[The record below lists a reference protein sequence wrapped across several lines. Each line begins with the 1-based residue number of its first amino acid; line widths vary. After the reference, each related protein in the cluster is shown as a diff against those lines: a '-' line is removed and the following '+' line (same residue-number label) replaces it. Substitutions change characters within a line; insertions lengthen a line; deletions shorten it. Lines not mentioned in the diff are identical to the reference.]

1 MSSSAAVLA
10 RTYLWPAG
18 VPVLPVDGR
27 KIPLEVYSADE
38 DTAIIAAKDG
48 ASLSAG
54 MRYGD

>member
-1 MSSSAAVLA
+1 MEEN
-10 RTYLWPAG
+10 G
-18 VPVLPVDGR
+18 VPVLPVDGQ